1 MKLAATALH
10 ILATCLIGL
19 MAGFFFAFAIDVV
32 PAMRE
37 LDAQAYI
44 ATQQIINR
52 VVRNAPFAFV
62 YFGAAVTPL
71 LAAAAMYVAGRRREA
86 GLWLAIALV
95 YIGGVFLVTRE
106 INVPINNALALWD
119 LAAPPA
125 QWQQA
130 RDDWNFANLARCVIA
145 CVCFVAAVAI
155 PNRPAPAAA
164 QNMVS

>member
-1 MKLAATALH
+1 MNRTATTLQ

-19 MAGFFFAFAIDVV
+19 MAGFFFAFAVDVA

-44 ATQQIINR
+44 TVQQAVNR
-52 VVRNAPFAFV
+52 VVRNLPFALV

-71 LAAAAMYVAGRRREA
+71 LAAAALFVAGRRRQA

-119 LAAPPA
+119 PAAAPA
-125 QWQQA
+125 QWRQA
-130 RDDWNFANLARCVIA
+130 RDDWNFANLARCIVA

>member
-1 MKLAATALH
+1 MKLAATALQ

-19 MAGFFFAFAIDVV
+19 MAGFFFAFAVDVV

-44 ATQQIINR
+44 RMQQIINR
-52 VVRNAPFAFV
+52 VVRNAPFALV

-86 GLWLAIALV
+86 AQWLGLALV

-106 INVPINNALALWD
+106 INVPINNAIALWD
-119 LAAPPA
+119 PAAPPA
-125 QWQQA
+125 QWLQA

-145 CVCFVAAVAI
+145 CICFVAAVAVSS
-155 PNRPAPAAA
+155 RPPSAAT